1 MNEREQQIIEET
13 CKAIIEKISAN
24 IDSTG
29 LRATGDTQRSL
40 RYEVYDDGS
49 TVYGRPYFKGLEMG
63 RPAGAVP
70 GNFVDIIKRWIVA
83 KGLIPTPRPYLT
95 DRPHKYTV
103 EERSLNIM
111 AWAVAEKIRRE
122 GFKPWRNGG
131 YVEPPQE
138 DVYTPVVA
146 EAVVS
151 LKSKLI
157 VEIKSLLTNG

>member
-1 MNEREQQIIEET
+1 MTEREQRIIQEACEN
-13 CKAIIEKISAN
+13 IIAKISAN
-24 IDSTG
+24 IESTG
-29 LRATGDTQRSL
+29 LKATGDTQRSL
-40 RYEVYDDGS
+40 RYELHDDGG
-49 TVYGRPYFKGLEMG
+49 TVFGRSFFQGLEQG

-83 KGLIPTPRPYLT
+83 KGLTPTLRPYLT

-138 DVYTPVVA
+138 DVYTPVLA

-157 VEIKSLLTNG
+157 VEIKSLLN